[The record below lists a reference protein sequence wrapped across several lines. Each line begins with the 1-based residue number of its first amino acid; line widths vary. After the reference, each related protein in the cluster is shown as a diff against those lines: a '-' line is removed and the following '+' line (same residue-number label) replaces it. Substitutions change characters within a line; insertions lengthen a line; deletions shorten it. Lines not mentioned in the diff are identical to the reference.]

1 MTRKYKNNRQ
11 NNTPFFKQWI
21 ERYSNIS
28 QNFYDDYHIN
38 EIRDSLSKDKEHW
51 WDASVQM
58 YNDLTSFLKELY
70 LEFEVMLCISIS
82 DSYTKANIP
91 LNWDNSILNG
101 VDTPPSIYIYNKD
114 NTDIILWLKQCSLF
128 DSKYLK
134 GKKVYYNEDK
144 EENYC
149 YKTIFITQ
157 D

>member
-1 MTRKYKNNRQ
+1 M
-11 NNTPFFKQWI
+11 
-21 ERYSNIS
+21 
-28 QNFYDDYHIN
+28 
-38 EIRDSLSKDKEHW
+38 
-51 WDASVQM
+51 
-58 YNDLTSFLKELY
+58 EL
-70 LEFEVMLCISIS
+70 IHH
-82 DSYTKANIP
+82 P
-91 LNWDNSILNG
+91 LF
-101 VDTPPSIYIYNKD
+101 IYITNIYNKD

>member
-1 MTRKYKNNRQ
+1 MNQ
-11 NNTPFFKQWI
+11 
-21 ERYSNIS
+21 ENI
-28 QNFYDDYHIN
+28 
-38 EIRDSLSKDKEHW
+38 R
-51 WDASVQM
+51 
-58 YNDLTSFLKELY
+58 FLREDY

-91 LNWDNSILNG
+91 LNWDNSILNW
-101 VDTPPSIYIYNKD
+101 VDTPPSIYIYKKD